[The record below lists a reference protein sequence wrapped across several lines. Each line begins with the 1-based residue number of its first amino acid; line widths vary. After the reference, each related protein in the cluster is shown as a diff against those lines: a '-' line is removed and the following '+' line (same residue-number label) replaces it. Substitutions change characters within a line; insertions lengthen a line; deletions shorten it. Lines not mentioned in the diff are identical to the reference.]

1 MDRPTNVRAI
11 PGANP
16 RPTEPDV
23 DRHVHILLFGLMGAG
38 KSTVGH
44 LVANELGR
52 PFVDSDS
59 LVELRSGSR
68 PPGLVERMSVDELH
82 RVELTVLR
90 QVLAQRDSVVFAS
103 AASVLDTIG
112 PDDLGSAWCVWLDT
126 SPTVLAARIRADRHE
141 RPLVGDD
148 PERVITA
155 QYEARAARGR
165 ELAAVSVATDDRTPA
180 EITALVCRGWRDRAS
195 GSSAHG

>member
-1 MDRPTNVRAI
+1 MDRPTNVSAS
-11 PGANP
+11 PGVNP
-16 RPTEPDV
+16 RPTEPDE
-23 DRHVHILLFGLMGAG
+23 DRHVHIVLFGLMGAG

-68 PPGLVERMSVDELH
+68 PPDLVARTSVDELH

-103 AASVLDTIG
+103 AASVLDTIE

-126 SPTVLAARIRADRHE
+126 APSVLAARIRADRHE

-148 PERVITA
+148 PERVISA

-180 EITALVCRGWRDRAS
+180 EITALVCDAWRDRAS
-195 GSSAHG
+195 GTSAHV